1 MAMAGTAAAARSV
14 QTMSR
19 RCEVNFVAMAE
30 KDMEKA
36 INIGEAII
44 ACGGGTVTDESRQQL
59 KDVMAGKLTV
69 DDAVAQIKREYGAAG
84 T

>member
-1 MAMAGTAAAARSV
+1 MAGTAVAARRA
-14 QTMSR
+14 QAMSR
-19 RCEVNFVAMAE
+19 RCEVNFVAMDE
-30 KDMEKA
+30 KDVEKA

-59 KDVMAGKLTV
+59 KDVMSGKLTV
-69 DDAVAQIKREYGAAG
+69 DDAIAQIKRKYGAAG